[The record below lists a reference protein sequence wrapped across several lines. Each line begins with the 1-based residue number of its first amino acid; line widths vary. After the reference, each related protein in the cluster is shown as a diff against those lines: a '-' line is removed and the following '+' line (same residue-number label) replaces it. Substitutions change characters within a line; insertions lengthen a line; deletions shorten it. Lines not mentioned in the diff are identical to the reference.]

1 MELFIFKNTPVYSF
15 MHTVGR
21 IVHVTPI
28 PHTTHITF
36 SNLRTVANIS
46 VCNILLSWEESHGK
60 HSRASHSNGTSV
72 VSLLQ
77 LWDSMSTQP
86 HSALLQF
93 PHQPRHR
100 GQVVWRSKRE
110 TSAPLEW
117 GRPISSTQHKHTHQH
132 RTQLSS
138 QVLHM
143 TWKGFAITCPTKR
156 TKPTLCA
163 KLFNVSKTGTFTSP
177 GWGFF
182 PPFILSSPFSLHR
195 DHLQTAMLISN
206 SLHSVLK
213 LKITPKNLVKRKT
226 EWAHMHFIILVILVY
241 FNYI

>member
-110 TSAPLEW
+110 TSAPLER
-117 GRPISSTQHKHTHQH
+117 GPSLPPSTNTHISTGLNSALKFYTWPGKVLPSLVQQKEQNPLYV
-132 RTQLSS
+132 QSFLMPPKLSLS
-138 QVLHM
+138 HLQVGVFSPLH
-143 TWKGFAITCPTKR
+143 P
-156 TKPTLCA
+156 
-163 KLFNVSKTGTFTSP
+163 
-177 GWGFF
+177 
-182 PPFILSSPFSLHR
+182 ILS
-195 DHLQTAMLISN
+195 I
-206 SLHSVLK
+206 
-213 LKITPKNLVKRKT
+213 
-226 EWAHMHFIILVILVY
+226 
-241 FNYI
+241 